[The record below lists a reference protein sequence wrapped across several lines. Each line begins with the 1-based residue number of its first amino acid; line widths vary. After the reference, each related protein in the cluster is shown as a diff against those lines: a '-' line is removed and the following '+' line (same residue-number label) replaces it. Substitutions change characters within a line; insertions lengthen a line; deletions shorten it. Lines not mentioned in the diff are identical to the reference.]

1 MLQNKN
7 YFNLPKIISAI
18 IPLIQNMMPDLVS
31 SENNQQSGK
40 RKRDENIES
49 EIPKKCPKFQS
60 LNLSTP
66 FQDEYDIDAFE
77 DFRSL
82 KEALIEQNLD
92 EGFILLWDT
101 ILQTLQHAQNVQHVY
116 KYAIQFRILFRVLF
130 YMVSNIVKVLFYIE
144 SSQFGFQ
151 QNNQNLQGFDLN
163 NLSGLENYNK
173 KCPLS
178 SQFVYQVIYYVQI
191 VFSYKNDQNL
201 IFQEIVE
208 QIIYKQPTQEI
219 KQHLQEKETVSVEK
233 QQKLQQQDSL
243 SQIVKFFWP
252 DFNERLRAMQ
262 VKINQFE
269 QKHNYSFFGS
279 FWTFQLNGVLLQRY
293 QQFVFKNMCAK
304 LTTFIC
310 ENYCEYFEQVRLK
323 GVIYSRR
330 GNQSWLCQL

>member
-163 NLSGLENYNK
+163 NLSESLW
-173 KCPLS
+173 S
-178 SQFVYQVIYYVQI
+178 A
-191 VFSYKNDQNL
+191 L
-201 IFQEIVE
+201 IFRF
-208 QIIYKQPTQEI
+208 
-219 KQHLQEKETVSVEK
+219 
-233 QQKLQQQDSL
+233 LQQNILYLLIFYQSYYTIIIGFVVHL
-243 SQIVKFFWP
+243 IRQSHYF
-252 DFNERLRAMQ
+252 AQ
-262 VKINQFE
+262 VLAINKQNILTNI
-269 QKHNYSFFGS
+269 KYVSFFII
-279 FWTFQLNGVLLQRY
+279 TYQTLL
-293 QQFVFKNMCAK
+293 K
-304 LTTFIC
+304 LSKYKEI
-310 ENYCEYFEQVRLK
+310 E
-323 GVIYSRR
+323 S
-330 GNQSWLCQL
+330 